1 MNKFK
6 AGDKI
11 LVKKYNSEGEIVPRW
26 VNYMDNLDGRV
37 FEVMSILENGCIDTV
52 DRYILPPDWCEK
64 IEDTPPDDLSVE
76 LNEMLEQREYDLYM
90 SLIHK
95 YIDQIMDG
103 NETLIR
109 NCRGMAK
116 KIINEFKK

>member
-1 MNKFK
+1 ME
-6 AGDKI
+6 
-11 LVKKYNSEGEIVPRW
+11 Y
-26 VNYMDNLDGRV
+26 LDGQIV
-37 FEVMSILENGCIDTV
+37 EIESVGIGKLLTICSWWV
-52 DRYILPPDWCEK
+52 DADWCEK
-64 IEDTPPDDLSVE
+64 IEDALPSEHIVE
-76 LNEMLEQREYDLYM
+76 PNKTMEQREYDLYM

-116 KIINEFKK
+116 KIIDEFKK

>member
-1 MNKFK
+1 MN
-6 AGDKI
+6 
-11 LVKKYNSEGEIVPRW
+11 YSEI
-26 VNYMDNLDGRV
+26 
-37 FEVMSILENGCIDTV
+37 
-52 DRYILPPDWCEK
+52 EK
-64 IEDTPPDDLSVE
+64 IEDVLPNDHPVE
-76 LNEMLEQREYDLYM
+76 ANEMLEQKECVLPSEHIVEPDKTMEQREYDLYM

-116 KIINEFKK
+116 RVMDEFKK